1 MAEILFEQKAIVDV
15 EGFCREVFAREME
28 GMTAIEED
36 VALPHGQAQTM
47 ALAMALLPSAI
58 LWGECEGETIQVRI
72 VVLFAVNS
80 KDAYRRD
87 SDYFRILSIIGRA
100 TDSFKKRERLLQA
113 ENGERVLEI
122 LTRLLRDE
130 EEDI

>member
-47 ALAMALLPSAI
+47 ALAMALLHQ
-58 LWGECEGETIQVRI
+58 LFYGENVRG
-72 VVLFAVNS
+72 
-80 KDAYRRD
+80 KQ
-87 SDYFRILSIIGRA
+87 FRFEL
-100 TDSFKKRERLLQA
+100 
-113 ENGERVLEI
+113 
-122 LTRLLRDE
+122 
-130 EEDI
+130 